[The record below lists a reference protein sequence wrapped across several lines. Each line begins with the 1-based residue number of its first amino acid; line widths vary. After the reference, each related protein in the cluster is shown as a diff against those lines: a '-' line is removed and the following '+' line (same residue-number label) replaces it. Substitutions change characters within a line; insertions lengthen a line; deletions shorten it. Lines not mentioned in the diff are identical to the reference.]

1 MLFADNECNRPLL
14 PASPLLLSRHAF
26 LLFFIAHSLIGF
38 ASGVNIEASLLSSA
52 VKQLR
57 RKVPLLGRRESI
69 TRFTDDQTAGTFLS
83 CTRDI
88 VAIEQTIVRARR
100 YANDC
105 FIIFVLVYLRR
116 LSYSLFN
123 FLAKEL

>member
-1 MLFADNECNRPLL
+1 MKALL
-14 PASPLLLSRHAF
+14 DLRTIKQQARF
-26 LLFFIAHSLIGF
+26 L
-38 ASGVNIEASLLSSA
+38 
-52 VKQLR
+52 
-57 RKVPLLGRRESI
+57 P
-69 TRFTDDQTAGTFLS
+69 

-88 VAIEQTIVRARR
+88 VAIQQTIVRARR